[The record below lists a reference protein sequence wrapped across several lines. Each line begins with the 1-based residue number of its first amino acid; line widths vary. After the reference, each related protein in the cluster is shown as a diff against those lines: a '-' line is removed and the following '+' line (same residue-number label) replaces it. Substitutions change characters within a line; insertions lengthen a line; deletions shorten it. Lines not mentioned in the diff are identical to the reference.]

1 MTARTA
7 ILVSSLLLAGPSL
20 AETYVVD
27 QVNKTFI
34 MNGAPI
40 STLEVKKGDSISFKN
55 GDKFFHNIFSLSDI
69 QIFDLG
75 SYPFGEA
82 RSVQFDEVGTVEV
95 ECAIHPDM
103 HMTVE
108 VK

>member
-1 MTARTA
+1 MAARTA
-7 ILVSSLLLAGPSL
+7 LLVSSLLLAAPCF
-20 AETYVVD
+20 AETHVVD
-27 QVNKTFI
+27 QVNKTFL

-40 STLEVKKGDSISFKN
+40 ATLEIKKGDSISFKN
-55 GDKFFHNIFSLSDI
+55 GDNFFHNIFSLSDLT
-69 QIFDLG
+69 IFDLG

-103 HMTVE
+103 HMIVE